1 MIMKESEKKTE
12 AQVFKNSYA
21 EMAEQVLQL
30 MEDFDGPEKVLKE
43 VECQTDMK
51 DFEEVGA

>member
-1 MIMKESEKKTE
+1 
-12 AQVFKNSYA
+12 
-21 EMAEQVLQL
+21 MAEQVLQL
-30 MEDFDGPEKVLKE
+30 MEDFDGPDKVLKE